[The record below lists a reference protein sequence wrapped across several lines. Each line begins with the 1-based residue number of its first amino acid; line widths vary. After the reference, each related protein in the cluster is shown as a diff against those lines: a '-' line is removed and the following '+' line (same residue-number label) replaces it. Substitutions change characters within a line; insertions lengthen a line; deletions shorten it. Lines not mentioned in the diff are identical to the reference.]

1 MASPSTECISC
12 KVVSDFVSLASGY
25 TQELSTALLPGMW
38 ILLLAVSGLW
48 IVIQG
53 LQLAVHKTTIIDI
66 AHQGIFVILA
76 TILLGGQGP
85 DLVKTIYDAALGT
98 MGAAASIALK
108 AGGTDIASQV
118 SVDEGSQVIGNGMVA
133 LVEQVEK
140 GVRLVLGIAWDIAK
154 NAKLTSFL
162 LSTLYA
168 LALAIPFVVLI
179 VHYASQVMV
188 SIFRILMLTALSP
201 FMMLGI
207 GFGWG
212 RDLAKGGIRSV
223 IAAFMV
229 LFASTGA
236 VALVLYATTDLS
248 DLKQYTSRE
257 ITDANNPAFWKYLLA
272 VVIGWAGVAFLIEA
286 NGIANSLTGSLFTNT
301 GAGMLTGGT
310 LGTAAF
316 LGKQAKTPVGNFV
329 KNTVTNPLTNRVD
342 DLVDRFK
349 GVKK

>member
-1 MASPSTECISC
+1 
-12 KVVSDFVSLASGY
+12 
-25 TQELSTALLPGMW
+25 MW
-38 ILLLAVSGLW
+38 ILLLAVAGLW
-48 IVIQG
+48 IVIHG
-53 LQLAVHKTTIIDI
+53 LQLAVQKITIIDV
-66 AHQGIFVILA
+66 AHDGIYVILA

-98 MGAAASIALK
+98 MGAAASIALTV
-108 AGGTDIASQV
+108 GGTDIAGQA
-118 SVDEGSQVIGNGMVA
+118 SVDQSSQVIGNGMVE
-133 LVEQVEK
+133 LVKQVEK
-140 GVRLVLGIAWDIAK
+140 GVRLVLGIAWDIAS

-168 LALAIPFVVLI
+168 LALAVPFVVLI
-179 VHYASQVMV
+179 VHYASQIMV
-188 SIFRILMLTALSP
+188 SIFRIMMLTALSP

-236 VALVLYATTDLS
+236 VALVLYATTNLTG
-248 DLKQYTSRE
+248 LEGATTRE
-257 ITDANNPAFWKYLLA
+257 LTDVNDKHFWAYLLA
-272 VVIGWAGVAFLIEA
+272 VIVGWAGVAFLVEA

-301 GAGMLTGGT
+301 GAGMLTAGM
-310 LGTAAF
+310 LGTGAF
-316 LGKQAKTPVGNFV
+316 LGKHTAGPAGSALKYLGSDPI
-329 KNTVTNPLTNRVD
+329 TNRIKETGVAKKASA
-342 DLVDRFK
+342 LIDRYR